1 MDSETIEKIKQQLHD
16 IHMKEMIE
24 FKRLEKR
31 HQLRELRIH
40 EQIMETQNQLAS
52 LLSYMSNNDH
62 YFATFPRSHFY
73 GKDHGYIP
81 YSYYCHWYTNDY
93 YNSPGTYPS
102 STYYTGA
109 NRQSYTFKNDDNHNY
124 YYAPRWSY

>member
-81 YSYYCHWYTNDY
+81 YSYYYHWYTNDY

-102 STYYTGA
+102 STYYTRA
-109 NRQSYTFKNDDNHNY
+109 NRQSYAFKDDDNHDY

>member
-62 YFATFPRSHFY
+62 YFATFPRSHF
-73 GKDHGYIP
+73 
-81 YSYYCHWYTNDY
+81 S
-93 YNSPGTYPS
+93 GTYPS
-102 STYYTGA
+102 STNYTRA
-109 NRQSYTFKNDDNHNY
+109 NRQSYTFKDDDNHDY